1 MTARQ
6 HPQDDPRPPI
16 HPSGVARRAAVA
28 AAWSAPVIAAAVAA
42 PGASASPVAAGAFAG
57 VSIGVGAGDGRFVV
71 LVLLTTTATTTAT
84 DLVFGEDV
92 RVDITAEHDVA
103 SWGEGV
109 VVDGPRAGHVSIP
122 AGSHPITS
130 TYQTEGRLAAVA
142 RRAFFCRLT
151 ASPTGSFAVSAAVT
165 RGPLY
170 GGSDP
175 IVKSVY
181 GSPSFRGTVTI

>member
-1 MTARQ
+1 
-6 HPQDDPRPPI
+6 
-16 HPSGVARRAAVA
+16 
-28 AAWSAPVIAAAVAA
+28 VIAAAVAA
-42 PGASASPVAAGAFAG
+42 PGASASPVAAGGFAG
-57 VSIGVGAGDGRFVV
+57 VSIGAGAGDGRFVV
-71 LVLLTTTATTTAT
+71 LVLLTTTATTTTTTA

-92 RVDITAEHDVA
+92 RVDVTAEHDVA

-109 VVDGPRAGHVSIP
+109 VADGPRAGHVSIL
-122 AGSHPITS
+122 AGSHPITT
-130 TYQTEGRLAAVA
+130 TYETEGRLAAVA

-170 GGSDP
+170 RGSDP
-175 IVKSVY
+175 IVTSVY